1 MSSYL
6 LVFGLALSTSLL
18 LVPLAMALGKRFNI
32 TAKPGGR
39 RQSDADLRRVSKLGG
54 IALYG
59 GFAVAVLA
67 AQLLPVPRLDPYEVI
82 RLAGLLIGGTVV
94 FIFGLLDD
102 IFELAPLPQF
112 IGQFIAASIAI
123 LFQIFIEYFNNPF
136 TGEQTAPWSF
146 IVTVTLSFL
155 WLVGMMNTMNW
166 LDGADGLAGGVTF
179 IAGATLFINSAF
191 RVEPAQTSVSLLHL
205 ALMGSALGFVIY
217 NFFPA
222 RIFMGGGATF
232 LGYTLGA
239 LAIIGGAKMATIL
252 LVMGLPLLDSV
263 WQVVSRV
270 RKGRSPF
277 VGDRGHLHFRLI
289 DLGVGQ
295 REIVIG
301 YYGFCAFFGV
311 LTLVT
316 GSRLFKFVA
325 LGAMALIVAA
335 GFLLLNRYR
344 RDSSAAST
352 SSSDS
357 TSEPITLPSVMPPE
371 SSTSSSASSSSS
383 SSS

>member
-1 MSSYL
+1 MTYL
-6 LVFGLALSTSLL
+6 LVFGLALSTTLL
-18 LVPLAMALGKRFNI
+18 LVPLADWL
-32 TAKPGGR
+32 GR
-39 RQSDADLRRVSKLGG
+39 RFGITSKFEGRHANEADARRVSKLGG

-59 GFAVAVLA
+59 GFVVAVLV

-82 RLAGLLIGGTVV
+82 RLIGLLGGGTVV
-94 FIFGLLDD
+94 FVVGLLDD
-102 IFELAPLPQF
+102 IFELKALPQF
-112 IGQFIAASIAI
+112 FGQFLAASIAI

-136 TGEQTAPWSF
+136 TGEQTPHWSF
-146 IVTVTLSFL
+146 VITVAISLL

-205 ALMGSALGFVIY
+205 ALMGATLGFVLY
-217 NFFPA
+217 NFYPA

-252 LVMGLPLLDSV
+252 LVMGLPLLDSG
-263 WQVVSRV
+263 WQVVNRL
-270 RKGRSPF
+270 RQGRSPF

-289 DLGVGQ
+289 DLGVSQ
-295 REIVIG
+295 RQLVIA
-301 YYGFCAFFGV
+301 YYLFCACFGV

-325 LGAMALIVAA
+325 LGVMGLIVVA
-335 GFLLLNRYR
+335 GFLILNRYR
-344 RDSSAAST
+344 YKR
-352 SSSDS
+352 
-357 TSEPITLPSVMPPE
+357 
-371 SSTSSSASSSSS
+371 ASSSSS
-383 SSS
+383 SVSSSVSSASASTSDSSSSSS